1 MLVLLFGSLNGTQ
14 PRAAA
19 PLGPDSLTWRYL
31 GDSRNALL
39 AARAGILQA
48 MHPAIN
54 AGLQAHSDFFVNP
67 WNRIIRSAGPI
78 LGVVYDEDSQ
88 TTGHTVR
95 DFHRPIKGHAPDGSR
110 YAALDPETYFWAHA
124 TFFEAQ
130 IATQELFGTPL
141 SDTAKVQLYAESI
154 TWYERYGVSMRPVP
168 SDYAAFEEY
177 WRQMLDHV
185 LEPTS
190 IARASIRKPKRRLPA
205 PLLWMKGPWAVLYP
219 LLVTVR
225 RGWCA
230 VRFPR
235 GSAKCSR
242 SNGPAR
248 TSGDCTRSRSWFAG
262 DGMWRPRVCAG
273 CHELTMPSCEYRGD
287 DEDALDGIPPL
298 PSNSAAGRRQDRH
311 NATSVASSSHI
322 FGSSMR
328 LCGMTSGTY
337 TRSHPFRPQ
346 ACVSYEQMFPSAN
359 SSLARRAL
367 DALRLTRSFLTLE
380 DDYAVDWEVDNRDEP
395 YGETPHPHR
404 APLRGRSVR
413 RRRGQPATAPQLC
426 LSPVTRRPRPR
437 CLEDEH
443 IDSQRC
449 TLNQVRNR

>member
-54 AGLQAHSDFFVNP
+54 AGLKAHSDFFVNP

-141 SDTAKVQLYAESI
+141 SDTAKVRLYAESI

-205 PLLWMKGPWAVLYP
+205 PLLWMKGPWAVFYP
-219 LLVTVR
+219 LLVNGSTWLVR
-225 RGWCA
+225 GTLPPRVREVLEVEWSREDERRLHTLALLVRGGWNVA
-230 VRFPR
+230 
-235 GSAKCSR
+235 
-242 SNGPAR
+242 PAR
-248 TSGDCTRSRSWFAG
+248 LRRL
-262 DGMWRPRVCAG
+262 PRAHNAFV
-273 CHELTMPSCEYRGD
+273 RVQ
-287 DEDALDGIPPL
+287 
-298 PSNSAAGRRQDRH
+298 GRR
-311 NATSVASSSHI
+311 
-322 FGSSMR
+322 
-328 LCGMTSGTY
+328 
-337 TRSHPFRPQ
+337 
-346 ACVSYEQMFPSAN
+346 
-359 SSLARRAL
+359 
-367 DALRLTRSFLTLE
+367 
-380 DDYAVDWEVDNRDEP
+380 
-395 YGETPHPHR
+395 
-404 APLRGRSVR
+404 
-413 RRRGQPATAPQLC
+413 
-426 LSPVTRRPRPR
+426 
-437 CLEDEH
+437 
-443 IDSQRC
+443 
-449 TLNQVRNR
+449 